1 MMGEWS
7 ANDGANEGS
16 RMSGEPRNGPGPLD
30 PALALRVEEL
40 VKPLYVGLDG
50 AAGFDRVGRLRRHAA
65 ALAGSPPDPPL
76 DPRLLELLLLFH
88 GVVDRLGSLGPGG
101 RLDLSLRGAG
111 VPEDLA
117 RRLRAGLGRL
127 ASAEPP
133 AGALPPEEAV
143 LHDALLLE
151 GAGVAAAAERLMA
164 AGKRR
169 QPLGRALAQL
179 DPGAPP
185 ERYRTAPGKRLG
197 AARRQAALAWIEDL
211 RRRIAEEDAAGRP
224 RQDEQGA
231 AGRPGQDD
239 KGA

>member
-1 MMGEWS
+1 
-7 ANDGANEGS
+7 
-16 RMSGEPRNGPGPLD
+16 MSGEPRNGPGPLD
-30 PALALRVEEL
+30 PQLALRVEEL

-65 ALAGSPPDPPL
+65 ALAGSSADPPL

-117 RRLRAGLGRL
+117 RRLRAGLARL

-133 AGALPPEEAV
+133 GALSAEEAV

-185 ERYRTAPGKRLG
+185 ERYRTATGKRLG

-211 RRRIAEEDAAGRP
+211 RRRIAEEDA
-224 RQDEQGA
+224 
-231 AGRPGQDD
+231 
-239 KGA
+239 